1 EGKKPIATVDQSDL
15 EAKRH
20 KNGSVFAA
28 NDATTNYGQA
38 FGYAVHLQKGVG
50 VEGVDI
56 VEGDLRRAMRLRAR
70 GDEDHIA
77 LEPARAVGSRDHNR
91 VTVFEG
97 RLAANEL
104 NLVQRQILQN
114 PAALHVHD
122 FAFVMH
128 EVVHSE
134 ILFERVID
142 AIKTALFQA
151 REIERRFAQSLAG
164 NGTSIDATAAQVL
177 GAFDQGD
184 ALAKIGG
191 SCINTRSEEHTS
203 ELQSRGHL
211 VCRLLLENKNTRA
224 RLRLPR
230 ASCDGSH

>member
-1 EGKKPIATVDQSDL
+1 
-15 EAKRH
+15 
-20 KNGSVFAA
+20 
-28 NDATTNYGQA
+28 
-38 FGYAVHLQKGVG
+38 
-50 VEGVDI
+50 
-56 VEGDLRRAMRLRAR
+56 MRLRAR

-164 NGTSIDATAAQVL
+164 NGTRLMPLPPRGWAASIRGTGLAKL
-177 GAFDQGD
+177 GAWAPAF
-184 ALAKIGG
+184 
-191 SCINTRSEEHTS
+191 SP
-203 ELQSRGHL
+203 
-211 VCRLLLENKNTRA
+211 A
-224 RLRLPR
+224 R
-230 ASCDGSH
+230 